1 MEFVA
6 LEVDLVLYRVL
17 LALPI
22 RDVIRCAEVSLYW
35 YGIAVSNELWKSLY
49 HKHIGTSHP
58 LPLALM
64 ILERFS

>member
-49 HKHIGTSHP
+49 HKHIGTLTLSYS
-58 LPLALM
+58 L
-64 ILERFS
+64 